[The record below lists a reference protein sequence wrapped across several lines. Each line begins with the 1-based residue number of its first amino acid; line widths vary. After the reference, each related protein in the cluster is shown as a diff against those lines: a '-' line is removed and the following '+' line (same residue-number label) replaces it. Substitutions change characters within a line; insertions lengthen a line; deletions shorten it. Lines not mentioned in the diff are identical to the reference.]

1 MSTLCKTDAL
11 VHHAVRQ
18 HCVLSCLQMSSSVF
32 NIVRLFFLHVIDILL
47 TPPRLSCCG
56 LDSPRWEGLWENC
69 TTLIVAA
76 CGGVK
81 MEMYW
86 WQAGVVM
93 ARSSVSWGREGNYC
107 WSCCIFFHLAA
118 LHVVVCGIGSVLEV
132 SEGSLQTC
140 WHGTPWV

>member
-1 MSTLCKTDAL
+1 MSTLYETDTL
-11 VHHAVRQ
+11 VHHVVRQ

-32 NIVRLFFLHVIDILL
+32 YIERLFFLIVIDILL

-69 TTLIVAA
+69 TALIVAA

-81 MEMYW
+81 MELYW
-86 WQAGVVM
+86 WQAGVVI

-107 WSCCIFFHLAA
+107 WSCCIFSIWQLCMWSYVE
-118 LHVVVCGIGSVLEV
+118 LGVCWRCQKGHSRPVDTGL
-132 SEGSLQTC
+132 
-140 WHGTPWV
+140 WV